1 MVSKGVLEL
10 MDHRIKEAKERIKD
24 LEEQYKKSG
33 NPLFLNK
40 IEDEHRK
47 IRSIHAN
54 DMEKL
59 D

>member
-1 MVSKGVLEL
+1 
-10 MDHRIKEAKERIKD
+10 MDYRIKEAKERIKD

-54 DMEKL
+54 DMERL